1 MPLIFIFTFV
11 SIPLFLK
18 IHRLLYS
25 QIFNN
30 IEKFGREEECW
41 VTSQYTYKV
50 VLLLLTTHHSFVCWF
65 LRGKKK
71 MQRESW
77 IYVVIC
83 FTLFFKFIL
92 WQFYAWMQWNM
103 IILTS
108 HTSPSSPSWSNSI
121 PHTSNSASCS
131 PCFP

>member
-1 MPLIFIFTFV
+1 MLLIFIFTFV

-30 IEKFGREEECW
+30 IEKFSREEEYW
-41 VTSQYTYKV
+41 VTPQYTYKV

-65 LRGKKK
+65 RREKK

-108 HTSPSSPSWSNSI
+108 HTSPSSPSWSPSI
-121 PHTSNSASCS
+121 LHTSNSASCS